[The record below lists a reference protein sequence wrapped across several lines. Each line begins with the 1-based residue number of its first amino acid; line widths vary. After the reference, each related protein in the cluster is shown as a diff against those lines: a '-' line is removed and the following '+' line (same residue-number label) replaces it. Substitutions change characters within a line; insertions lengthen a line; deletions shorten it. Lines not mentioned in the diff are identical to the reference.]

1 MQCQTDIA
9 EKIIE
14 MQADYVLAVK
24 DNQKYLHEQYTETTP
39 EHGRIET
46 WRCYWS
52 TCFDALLDA
61 LCWKSLK
68 SIGMVE
74 CGRIINGKK
83 QTLISGR
90 LESRKFITLGAWRDF

>member
-46 WRCYWS
+46 WRCY
-52 TCFDALLDA
+52 
-61 LCWKSLK
+61 
-68 SIGMVE
+68 
-74 CGRIINGKK
+74 
-83 QTLISGR
+83 
-90 LESRKFITLGAWRDF
+90 